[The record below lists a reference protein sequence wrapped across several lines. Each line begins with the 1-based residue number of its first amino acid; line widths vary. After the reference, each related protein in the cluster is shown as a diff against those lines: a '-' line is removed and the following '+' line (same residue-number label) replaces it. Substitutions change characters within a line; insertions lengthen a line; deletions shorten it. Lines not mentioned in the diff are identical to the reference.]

1 MAIPIPMVLVLDR
14 ALRDA
19 GIPIDGVSVGDVN
32 DRTTWRVFYTT
43 MATAPQRT
51 QGNQLLLSIDPQDAP
66 TLTSVKAIMAT
77 ARLNDEFL
85 QAIVQGLWEAI
96 PSPTLTLPQLRQR
109 VKQIFQGLV

>member
-1 MAIPIPMVLVLDR
+1 MSVLPLVYIVER

-19 GIPIDGVSVGDVN
+19 GIPIDGVRIGDSV
-32 DRTTWRVFYTT
+32 DRSTWRAFYS
-43 MATAPQRT
+43 ATATAQQRT
-51 QGNQLLLSIDPQDAP
+51 QGDQLLATLDPQDAP
-66 TLTSVKAIMAT
+66 TLTSVKAVMAT

-96 PSPTLTLPQLRQR
+96 PSPTLTLSQLRQR